1 MLRRLLLPALLA
13 STALGVAEEAA
24 PPTPQQRVAE
34 KLPGFS
40 EEAHAKAVAEAKA
53 GADAKAAAA
62 QDPEVVVLPDMTV
75 QEKAIQRMTEE
86 SLYRKGA
93 YDKELVKRELSEF
106 DRSFL
111 NRYTVP
117 FLGVSPEVRAREAYL
132 ARKNAERQDRFSR
145 LNRMTAVLDP
155 AEAREFREVLRDAQ
169 LDNSNTT
176 KDVARSRSA
185 RGGSGGRNSQ

>member
-1 MLRRLLLPALLA
+1 MLRRLLLPALVATVATL
-13 STALGVAEEAA
+13 SAEETAA
-24 PPTPQQRVAE
+24 PTPQQRVAA
-34 KLPGFS
+34 KLPAFS
-40 EEAHAKAVAEAKA
+40 EEAHTKAVAEEQTRAA
-53 GADAKAAAA
+53 AKAAAA

-106 DRSFL
+106 DRSIL

-117 FLGVSPEVRAREAYL
+117 FLGVSKEARAREAYL
-132 ARKNAERQDRFSR
+132 ARKNAELQDRLGR
-145 LNRMTAVLDP
+145 LNRMVAVLDP
-155 AEAREFREVLRDAQ
+155 EEAREFRNVLRDAE

-176 KDVARSRSA
+176 KDAARSRSA